1 VTDNQKIKNLVKRMV
16 EHMEEKHGQSITVLD
31 LQGISSMCDYFVI
44 GSAPSERQV
53 KAIAEEIRD
62 GLEKETVFPAH
73 VEGLREARW
82 ILLDYG
88 DVIVHLF
95 VQEDR
100 DHYGLET
107 IWKDAPVVN
116 IDTL

>member
-1 VTDNQKIKNLVKRMV
+1 MLN
-16 EHMEEKHGQSITVLD
+16 

-44 GSAPSERQV
+44 SSASSERQI
-53 KAIAEEIRD
+53 KSIAEEIKE
-62 GLEKETVFPAH
+62 GLEKEEVFPSH
-73 VEGLREARW
+73 IEGLREARW

-88 DVIVHLF
+88 DIVIHLF
-95 VQEDR
+95 VQSDR

-107 IWKDAPVVN
+107 IWKDAPVIN